1 MFENAGIRLEDVV
14 GSDTAVFVGSFC
26 KDWGEVTLRDP
37 DATPMYQ
44 VRHDRF
50 SYARYSSVF

>member
-1 MFENAGIRLEDVV
+1 MFENAGKRLEDVV

-44 VRHDRF
+44 V
-50 SYARYSSVF
+50 SYYGYSRGRS